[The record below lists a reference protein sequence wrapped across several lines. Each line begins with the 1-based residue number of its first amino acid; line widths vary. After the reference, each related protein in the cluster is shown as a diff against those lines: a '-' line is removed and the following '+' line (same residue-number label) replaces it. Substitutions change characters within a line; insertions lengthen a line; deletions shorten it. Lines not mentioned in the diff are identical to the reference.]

1 MKGTVEL
8 GDLVVREEGVHVEEG
23 PEREGGAPGQT
34 DQEEEQEVES
44 PGPSSVAEVGPPPEG
59 VSAGVGRD
67 VISLHQVD
75 WAVSRGR
82 VAVETQGLSWAAVNH
97 GGNTLR
103 LPLVVLSHHPVLR
116 VPDVSFESE
125 LMSRSLC
132 VGFQFFLEDWLL
144 IFQE

>member
-8 GDLVVREEGVHVEEG
+8 GDLVVREEGVDVEEG

-44 PGPSSVAEVGPPPEG
+44 PGPGSVAEVGPPPEG
-59 VSAGVGRD
+59 VSAGVESD

-75 WAVSRGR
+75 WPVGRGR
-82 VAVETQGLSWAAVNH
+82 VSVETEGLSWTAVNH
-97 GGNTLR
+97 GGNILR
-103 LPLVVLSHHPVLR
+103 LALVVLAHQPVLR
-116 VPDVSFESE
+116 IPDVSLESE